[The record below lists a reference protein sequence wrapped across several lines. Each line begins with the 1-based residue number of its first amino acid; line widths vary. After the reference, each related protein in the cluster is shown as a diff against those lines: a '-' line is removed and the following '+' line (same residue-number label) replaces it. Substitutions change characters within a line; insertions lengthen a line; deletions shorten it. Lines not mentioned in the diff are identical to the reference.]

1 MKYLL
6 FLLVFSFNSYSS
18 TGQLKKLL
26 STEKLK
32 KSAVSEI
39 KKLVENSPKKMV
51 PILISTMKDNT
62 KSEQARWL
70 STVLIGKTMGRRSLD
85 LMSKY
90 AYHPDVILRMA
101 SLKVLLSLQ
110 AKKKV
115 KIFESALFDKSLL
128 VRQQALESVK
138 LLNLTSL
145 GKKVLAMLFDKK
157 NYTLQGKKLK
167 RDPIMIDVVK
177 VLGDLGYQKSKSLLV
192 KMRSKKRYKDLHRAI
207 DYSLAKLN

>member
-1 MKYLL
+1 
-6 FLLVFSFNSYSS
+6 
-18 TGQLKKLL
+18 
-26 STEKLK
+26 
-32 KSAVSEI
+32 
-39 KKLVENSPKKMV
+39 
-51 PILISTMKDNT
+51 
-62 KSEQARWL
+62 
-70 STVLIGKTMGRRSLD
+70 MGRRSLD

-157 NYTLQGKKLK
+157 NYTLQNKKLK

-192 KMRSKKRYKDLHRAI
+192 KMRSKKRYKDLHQAI

>member
-6 FLLVFSFNSYSS
+6 FLLIFSLNSYSS

-26 STEKLK
+26 SNEKLK

-51 PILISTMKDNT
+51 PILISTMKDKT

-157 NYTLQGKKLK
+157 NYTLQNKKLK

-192 KMRSKKRYKDLHRAI
+192 KMRSKKRYKDLHQAI